1 MLAATRDPLLLD
13 TQGVRGREREMEEMR
28 GGRGRVFTETGLY
41 SRLVSKV
48 GGQPSFLLR
57 DPFKRTHEKTWAK
70 LEEEEDCRDI
80 YFSIMFGQASN
91 FIFSILFDYVYIFL
105 LGFII

>member
-1 MLAATRDPLLLD
+1 
-13 TQGVRGREREMEEMR
+13 MEEMR

-70 LEEEEDCRDI
+70 LEEEEEDCRDI

>member
-1 MLAATRDPLLLD
+1 
-13 TQGVRGREREMEEMR
+13 MEEMR

-70 LEEEEDCRDI
+70 LEEGRENRDI

-91 FIFSILFDYVYIFL
+91 FIFSILFDYVYIYFFL
-105 LGFII
+105 VLLFKEVVVLGIEDWSGL

>member
-1 MLAATRDPLLLD
+1 MLAATRDPRCCL
-13 TQGVRGREREMEEMR
+13 TPGGVRGREREMEEMR

-57 DPFKRTHEKTWAK
+57 DPFKRTHEKT
-70 LEEEEDCRDI
+70 
-80 YFSIMFGQASN
+80 
-91 FIFSILFDYVYIFL
+91 
-105 LGFII
+105 